1 MNAIT
6 SEILTHA
13 FCSPTE
19 ARAVLR
25 MGRSAMYKALKTKA
39 IPSATIG
46 GVIKVPVAF
55 LRAAAGIEP
64 AA

>member
-1 MNAIT
+1 MNAMT
-6 SEILTHA
+6 NEILSHA

-19 ARAVLR
+19 ARIVLR
-25 MGRSAMYKALKTKA
+25 MGRSAIYRALKTKA
-39 IPSATIG
+39 IPSAMIG

-64 AA
+64 A